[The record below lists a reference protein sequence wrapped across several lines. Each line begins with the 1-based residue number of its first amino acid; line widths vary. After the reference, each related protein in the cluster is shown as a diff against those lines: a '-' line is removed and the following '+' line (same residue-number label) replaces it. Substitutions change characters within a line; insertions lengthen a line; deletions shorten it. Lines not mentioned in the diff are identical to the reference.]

1 MNVYVVKTLVD
12 TEYGNYDIY
21 GIYDSMK
28 KAEQTVNELGNYKV
42 NVWYNDKGENQYEI
56 EEWKVM

>member
-12 TEYGNYDIY
+12 TEYGSYDIY
-21 GIYDSMK
+21 GIYDSME
-28 KAEQTVNELGNYKV
+28 KAKQTINELGNYKV
-42 NVWYNDKGENQYEI
+42 DVWYNDEGENQYEI